1 MVRSSTGLP
10 DSRCLGYGHQVSWV
24 GGVTPLKITSMEKS
38 KMFFAWAS
46 QDRNGSVDF
55 SFLSSLKAFVTLRT
69 VLGVDDVRSEM
80 TEEQL

>member
-1 MVRSSTGLP
+1 MVAKCHGL
-10 DSRCLGYGHQVSWV
+10 RVQ
-24 GGVTPLKITSMEKS
+24 LKITSMEKS

-69 VLGVDDVRSEM
+69 VLGVDRCEK
-80 TEEQL
+80 